1 MVAGIEGPIVTQI
14 RALLTPQPLK
24 ELRVK
29 NQYISHKELPGSQ
42 GVKITAKDLEKALAG
57 IPLFVAQ
64 QPDEVDFF
72 KVWRELSEL
81 ATLTGYRRLCFTKGA
96 SSSVVE
102 SYKTSF
108 VVLSFVFIVQLESVG
123 KWTYFHALAVFSTP
137 FLISGAKTPVS
148 DSKLSSFESR
158 HSSRDTIDGD
168 YLHLSGTIQV
178 SRTRSLST
186 PKNWSHWNCL
196 GTTSAQWLVNLFW
209 YYSFSASNRKKHL
222 TF

>member
-72 KVWRELSEL
+72 KV
-81 ATLTGYRRLCFTKGA
+81 
-96 SSSVVE
+96 
-102 SYKTSF
+102 
-108 VVLSFVFIVQLESVG
+108 
-123 KWTYFHALAVFSTP
+123 
-137 FLISGAKTPVS
+137 
-148 DSKLSSFESR
+148 
-158 HSSRDTIDGD
+158 
-168 YLHLSGTIQV
+168 
-178 SRTRSLST
+178 
-186 PKNWSHWNCL
+186 
-196 GTTSAQWLVNLFW
+196 
-209 YYSFSASNRKKHL
+209 
-222 TF
+222 